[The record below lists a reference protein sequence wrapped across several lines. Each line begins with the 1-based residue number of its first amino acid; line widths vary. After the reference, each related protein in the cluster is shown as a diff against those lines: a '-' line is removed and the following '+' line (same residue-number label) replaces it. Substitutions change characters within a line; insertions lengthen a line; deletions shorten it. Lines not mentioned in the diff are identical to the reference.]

1 MSCKRRET
9 RVMTLRVAVI
19 GYGNVGM
26 SALAAIQGSD
36 DLEIAGIV
44 RRRAVRPVGVNP
56 DVRVVGDIEELS
68 DVDAAVMAVPTRVV
82 AQQAV
87 QLLSAGIS
95 TVDSF
100 DLHGEGMYNHLQ
112 EMDRAAREGGADAV
126 VGAGWDPG
134 TDSVVRT
141 LMEVVAS
148 RGITYTNFGPGIS
161 LGHGAA
167 CRSLPGVRDAV
178 SFTIPQG
185 SGVHRREVYVQL
197 EEGSDVSDVSRRI
210 QEDPYFAGDETVVI
224 GVDDVRRLVD
234 LGHGV
239 RAQRRGASADA
250 HNTTVEF
257 SMRGTNPAMTAE
269 VMVCAA
275 RATARLTPGAHTMID
290 VPPLYLL
297 AGDREELI
305 RRLI

>member
-1 MSCKRRET
+1 MA
-9 RVMTLRVAVI
+9 LRVAVV
-19 GYGNVGM
+19 GYGNVGR
-26 SALAAIQGSD
+26 SALAAVQSSKD
-36 DLEIAGIV
+36 MEIAGIV
-44 RRRAVRPVGVNP
+44 RRRAVRPLGVAP
-56 DVRVVGDIEELS
+56 DIRVVGDIGGLAG
-68 DVDAAVMAVPTRVV
+68 VDAAVMAVPTRLV

-87 QLLSAGIS
+87 ELLKAGIS

-100 DLHGEGMYNHLQ
+100 DVHGEGMWNHLQ
-112 EMDRAAREGGADAV
+112 EMDRAAREGGAAAV

-134 TDSVVRT
+134 TDSLVRA

-148 RGITYTNFGPGIS
+148 RGLTYTNFGPGIS

-185 SGVHRREVYVQL
+185 GGVHRREVYVQI
-197 EEGSDVSDVSRRI
+197 EEDADFTEVSRRI
-210 QEDPYFAGDETVVI
+210 QEDPYFADDETAVAQ
-224 GVDDVRRLVD
+224 VDDVRRLMD

-239 RAQRRGASADA
+239 SAQRRGASADA
-250 HNTTVEF
+250 HNTMVEF

-275 RATARLTPGAHTMID
+275 RATARLSPGAYTMIE

-297 AGDREELI
+297 PGDREELI